1 MNKLTTEDRSSFQP
15 QTTKGKRTRSKIL
28 SCARKVFGRDGYVT
42 LRMSDVADESGV
54 SLGALYRYFKNK
66 DDLFLNL
73 IGDIHEHLFQSSRAG
88 HHDFATDPYRTLL
101 EANRGYLS
109 HYYEYRDVMRVLME
123 AVSVDVRFRDFWWQM
138 RNRHVERF
146 VYALKKKHGI
156 ESVNGVSSRII
167 VESMASLV
175 EQSAYTWF
183 AQEELNAEPISVET
197 AAKVLTRIWFR
208 VFFDKEP
215 EEN

>member
-1 MNKLTTEDRSSFQP
+1 
-15 QTTKGKRTRSKIL
+15 
-28 SCARKVFGRDGYVT
+28 
-42 LRMSDVADESGV
+42 
-54 SLGALYRYFKNK
+54 
-66 DDLFLNL
+66 
-73 IGDIHEHLFQSSRAG
+73 
-88 HHDFATDPYRTLL
+88 
-101 EANRGYLS
+101 
-109 HYYEYRDVMRVLME
+109 MRVLME

-183 AQEELNAEPISVET
+183 AQEELNSEPISVET